1 MTLYGTIP
9 ITWVD
14 WTHPVKGGMI
24 KKDPK
29 LEGGRKVKNVG
40 AEGIIPLQGSPA
52 FCARTPGRGHPSN
65 C

>member
-1 MTLYGTIP
+1 MA

-29 LEGGRKVKNVG
+29 LEGGRKVKIDL
-40 AEGIIPLQGSPA
+40 EEDFYGSLCHKDSINA
-52 FCARTPGRGHPSN
+52 FF
-65 C
+65 

>member
-14 WTHPVKGGMI
+14 WTHPVKGGTI

-29 LEGGRKVKNVG
+29 LEGGRKVKIDL
-40 AEGIIPLQGSPA
+40 EEERSWE
-52 FCARTPGRGHPSN
+52 
-65 C
+65 